1 LSVAWERALPAAD
14 FAALLVL
21 PSRSTFEAA
30 FADPPDVTSLGAFV
44 CVSALPAALFTVLL
58 VEVRSAFDALFAALP
73 PVVLAI
79 VNSPRFVFSGA
90 P

>member
-1 LSVAWERALPAAD
+1 L
-14 FAALLVL
+14 AALLVL

-30 FADPPDVTSLGAFV
+30 FAAPSDVTSLGAFV
-44 CVSALPAALFTVLL
+44 CVSALPAALCTLLL
-58 VEVRSAFDALFAALP
+58 VEVRNAFDALLAALS

-79 VNSPRFVFSGA
+79 VLP